1 MKNFIDLEHDRLAK
15 QWTSIRK
22 TEKAIEEKE
31 KQIQSLMP
39 TVETYQSWHEAD
51 GPYYLAQ
58 AKKELEALKSN
69 NQNQ

>member
-15 QWTSIRK
+15 QWASIHK

-31 KQIQSLMP
+31 KEIESLIP
-39 TVETYQSWHEAD
+39 TLQTHQAWHEAD

-58 AKKELEALKSN
+58 ARKELEALKLK
-69 NQNQ
+69 NQ